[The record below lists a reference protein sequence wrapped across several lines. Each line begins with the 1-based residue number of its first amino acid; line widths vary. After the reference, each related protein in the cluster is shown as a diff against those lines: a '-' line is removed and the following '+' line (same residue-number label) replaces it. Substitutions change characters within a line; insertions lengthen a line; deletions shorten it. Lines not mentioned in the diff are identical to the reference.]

1 MKRTAIL
8 LFLLTLLP
16 AAAFAQSY
24 SAILTGAAEV
34 PNAGDPDGAGLA
46 VVTIAGTTIQYTVFH
61 QNVGAPT
68 LAHIHRGAAGV
79 AGPVVV
85 DFNVNTFV
93 NGQATSVAQ
102 SLIDEIRANPSG
114 FYVNVHTSEFPG
126 GAIRG
131 QLAAPS
137 GGDASRVV
145 YIPVVGKVAGAN
157 NTNFVTDIRIV
168 NPTGTTANVTL
179 DFFAANPAGQ
189 SGPNA
194 TKAITVLPGEQKVL
208 DDAVGATLGVASGL
222 GGLKVTSDQDVVV
235 TARVIND
242 LRAQSLGTA
251 GFALGA
257 EEGGKTS
264 GTLTFLAA
272 SSDYR
277 TNIGYFNPGSGT
289 ANATFVARR
298 ASDGAIL
305 GTRTIAIPALSMVQ
319 QPAFGL
325 INTVPAGDQTQNDFY
340 VTWSSDAPLFVYGA
354 VTDNRTGDAVL
365 NQ

>member
-1 MKRTAIL
+1 MKRFAIL
-8 LFLLTLLP
+8 LFLLALLP
-16 AAAFAQSY
+16 AAAFAESY
-24 SAILTGAAEV
+24 SAILTGPNEV
-34 PNAGDPDGAGLA
+34 PNTGDPDGAGLA
-46 VVTIAGTTIQYTVFH
+46 VVTITGTTISYTVLH
-61 QNVGAPT
+61 QNIAAPT
-68 LAHIHRGAAGV
+68 MAHIHRGAAGV

-93 NGQATSVAQ
+93 NGQANSVAQ

-114 FYVNVHTSEFPG
+114 FYVNVHNGDFPG

-137 GGDASRVV
+137 DEGSRTM
-145 YIPVVGKVAGAN
+145 YFPVVGKVAGAN

-168 NPTGTTANVTL
+168 NATGTIANVTL
-179 DFFAANPAGQ
+179 DFYAANPAGQ
-189 SGPNA
+189 SGANA
-194 TKAITVLPGEQKVL
+194 TKAITVAPGEQKVL

-242 LRAQSLGTA
+242 LRAQSLGTS
-251 GFALGA
+251 GFAFNAA
-257 EEGGKTS
+257 EEGKTS
-264 GTLTFLAA
+264 GTVTFLAA
-272 SSDYR
+272 NTDYR
-277 TNIGYFNPGSGT
+277 TNIGYFNPGTGT
-289 ANATFVARR
+289 VNATFVARR
-298 ASDGAIL
+298 TSDGAIL
-305 GTRTIAIPALSMVQ
+305 GTRAIAIPALSMVQ

-325 INTVPAGDQTQNDFY
+325 INTVSAGDQTQDNFY
-340 VTWSSDAPLFVYGA
+340 VTWSADAPLFVYGA